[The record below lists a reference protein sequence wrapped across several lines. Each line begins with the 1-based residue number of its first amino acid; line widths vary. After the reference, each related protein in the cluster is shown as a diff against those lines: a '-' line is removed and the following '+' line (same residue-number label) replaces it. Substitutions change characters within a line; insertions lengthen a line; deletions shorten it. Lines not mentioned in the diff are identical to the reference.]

1 MNRCVVIGCGWAG
14 RHHLDAV
21 AASEYGTLAA
31 AVEPNADR
39 RAAAAS
45 MYGIPVYESLEALL
59 ASKTPFDT
67 GIVATL
73 PGLHGQQC
81 RKLIDAGKNILCEKP
96 VCRTSA
102 EISALQREAQA
113 AGVRFGVVFNQRYG
127 AAVRKAKELIEAEG
141 GATHLITA
149 SMYQHWPTKT
159 GGHIT
164 DTFMITDACCHLLD
178 LMTYLCGPVRMVKAV
193 AGKVGS
199 ELYSDI
205 SASLLF
211 KNGCIG
217 CMSHTNVGGKLD
229 TQHPFQCVDVHT
241 QNARYCIENQWDRLT
256 VYPHGDMASQVY
268 ETSVFRRRDYAVSM
282 RLACEDYLRA
292 VAEDR
297 PLPADAGQALTN
309 MQVLEAILASIP
321 E

>member
-14 RHHLDAV
+14 QHHLDSV
-21 AASEYGTLAA
+21 AASAYGTLAA
-31 AVEPNADR
+31 AVEPDAEKR
-39 RAAAAS
+39 TAVAAR
-45 MYGIPVYESLEALL
+45 YGIPVYESLEALL
-59 ASKTPFDT
+59 NAGTPFDT

-73 PGLHGQQC
+73 PGMHAQQC
-81 RKLIDAGKNILCEKP
+81 RELIRGGKNVLCEKP

-102 EISALQREAQA
+102 QIAALQKEAEA

-127 AAVRKAKELIEAEG
+127 AAVQKAKALIDAEG
-141 GATHLITA
+141 GALHLITA

-159 GGHIT
+159 GNHIT

-178 LMTYLCGPVRMVKAV
+178 LMCYLCGPVRTVKAV
-193 AGKVGS
+193 ASKVDS
-199 ELYSDI
+199 ELYSDV

-211 KNGCIG
+211 ENGCVG

-241 QNARYCIENQWDRLT
+241 HNARYCIENQWDRLT
-256 VYPHGDMASQVY
+256 VYPHGDMARQVY
-268 ETSVFRRRDYAVSM
+268 ETSVFQRRDYARSM

-292 VAEDR
+292 VAEGG
-297 PLPADAGQALTN
+297 PLPADAGQALAN
-309 MQVLEAILASIP
+309 MQVLETILDSIRK
-321 E
+321 